1 MESESEIAS
10 PAPAA
15 PATPEQKPPSPTI
28 VVLISLFGYPGMGH
42 FMCGA
47 RALGVLI
54 GLVFTGLTIGIIYE
68 IWQIAM
74 PLFRLMTQAIP
85 MEIAPNWA
93 RIGFW
98 TVTTGILWIG
108 AALHSCVLA
117 TRLEKSAS

>member
-1 MESESEIAS
+1 MESESESDISS
-10 PAPAA
+10 PVTPEAA
-15 PATPEQKPPSPTI
+15 EQKPPNPMI

-42 FMCGA
+42 FLCGA
-47 RALGVLI
+47 RTLGVVI

-74 PLFRLMTQAIP
+74 PLFRLMTEAIP

-98 TVTTGILWIG
+98 IVATGIVWVG
-108 AALHSCVLA
+108 AALHSYVLA
-117 TRLEKSAS
+117 QRLQS

>member
-1 MESESEIAS
+1 METEI
-10 PAPAA
+10 PAP
-15 PATPEQKPPSPTI
+15 PQPETIEKKPPSPMI

-47 RALGVLI
+47 RALGVAI
-54 GLVFTGLTIGIIYE
+54 GIVFTGLTVGIIYE

-74 PLFRLMTQAIP
+74 PLFRLMTEAIP

-98 TVTTGILWIG
+98 IVATGIVWVG
-108 AALHSCVLA
+108 AALHSYVLA
-117 TRLEKSAS
+117 QRLQS